1 MTGSTKKRK
10 AEANGLDEM
19 DRELYQKFR
28 NAANA
33 VSGLYT
39 SSLNLQ
45 KRAFNGGARHTTEKL
60 LQWALTQREN
70 GEETISVPDLISA
83 LQAELVVLEGEDT
96 CLAAAG
102 DTPGGMGVWTPADAR
117 RGGGGGRAQLANI
130 DFNNMVRPS
139 QISRVPPPQPP
150 LPPRDPPSP
159 VSRAALTS
167 PSAPFLFQTLNLN
180 QGYEQGLGAKLG
192 QAFTAGAPSSPA
204 GPAGATRSHGPAG
217 GGHGHHHAPSP
228 GNRMDDD

>member
-83 LQAELVVLEGEDT
+83 LQAELVVLEGEDA

-102 DTPGGMGVWTPADAR
+102 DAPGGMGVWTPADAR

-130 DFNNMVRPS
+130 DFNNMVRRS
-139 QISRVPPPQPP
+139 QISRVPPPPSP
-150 LPPRDPPSP
+150 LPLSTLAPPASLA
-159 VSRAALTS
+159 R
-167 PSAPFLFQTLNLN
+167 
-180 QGYEQGLGAKLG
+180 
-192 QAFTAGAPSSPA
+192 
-204 GPAGATRSHGPAG
+204 R
-217 GGHGHHHAPSP
+217 
-228 GNRMDDD
+228 

>member
-1 MTGSTKKRK
+1 M
-10 AEANGLDEM
+10 
-19 DRELYQKFR
+19 
-28 NAANA
+28 
-33 VSGLYT
+33 
-39 SSLNLQ
+39 
-45 KRAFNGGARHTTEKL
+45 
-60 LQWALTQREN
+60 
-70 GEETISVPDLISA
+70 PDLISA

-102 DTPGGMGVWTPADAR
+102 DAPGGMGVWTPADAR

-192 QAFTAGAPSSPA
+192 QVFTAGAPSSPA